1 MEALLNQ
8 MNWAQLFAS
17 DPGMGVAI
25 VEADGEIVF
34 ASESAIALFGADPN
48 QDVEGQNIEAFFH
61 PEFARERLAWIQRVC
76 EEKKPLTVRHIYQG
90 KHIVSTLMPAGA
102 EPDQD
107 RVLIVSRL
115 ASPNDPPANI
125 EEVQSDLLDL
135 GRLSTLSDRELE
147 VLVLL
152 GHGRSVPETARLLH
166 RSPRTIERHKEQ
178 IGHKLGAS
186 TIAEIVKIVS
196 RLGLSVDH
204 LQLKRLHALKPDV
217 ATPPAASARTEA
229 STATEPSTP
238 TSGISATTTDQYPS
252 SHPNLPR

>member
-1 MEALLNQ
+1 MDALLNQ

-17 DPGMGVAI
+17 DPGIGVAI

-34 ASESAIALFGADPN
+34 ASDSAIALFGADPN
-48 QDVEGQNIEAFFH
+48 QEVEGQRIEEFFH
-61 PEFARERLAWIQRVC
+61 PEFARERLVWIRRVS

-90 KHIVSTLMPAGA
+90 KHIVSTLMPTSDG
-102 EPDQD
+102 PNQH
-107 RVLIVSRL
+107 VLIVSRL
-115 ASPNDPPANI
+115 ASPDDPPANI

-196 RLGLSVDH
+196 RLGLSVNH

-217 ATPPAASARTEA
+217 ATAPTDTTTANATPTSPNTAPPNNAPAEA
-229 STATEPSTP
+229 FPSTP
-238 TSGISATTTDQYPS
+238 
-252 SHPNLPR
+252 PNLPR